1 MSVSPIRPPQAA
13 LAAALALALGLAACS
28 KGEEQAT
35 PAPAAAPA
43 APAPAVDEAAQAASA
58 AQATADALAAL
69 SEAELRERGNAALR
83 EQRLYAPAGDNAME
97 YYLALRKKSA
107 KPDVSA
113 ESALIDL
120 MPYALIASEQ
130 AINSGNF
137 AEAERLLELMRR
149 TDPEAP
155 SLGRI
160 REAIDSGRTAQAERA
175 RLEAERAER
184 ERLAA
189 EQRAREAA
197 AAAAAP
203 PPPVTAPEPVAP
215 EPAPAQPVPAIAQQP
230 ASPPPAPAP
239 VTSAPAT
246 PPPAAAAPRPTA
258 ASLRPISTP
267 QPPYPREAARSR
279 ASGSV
284 TVQFTVAAD
293 GSVTNI
299 EVLRARPRGLFERSV
314 EETVATW
321 RFEAPGEPV
330 TLTRTFDFRM

>member
-28 KGEEQAT
+28 KGEEQPP
-35 PAPAAAPA
+35 PAPAAAPT

-69 SEAELRERGNAALR
+69 SEAELRERGNTALR

-137 AEAERLLELMRR
+137 AEAERLLELMSR

-197 AAAAAP
+197 AAPPPAAP
-203 PPPVTAPEPVAP
+203 APEPEPAATAPAP
-215 EPAPAQPVPAIAQQP
+215 EPAVAQP
-230 ASPPPAPAP
+230 ASPPPTPAP
-239 VTSAPAT
+239 VASAPAT

-267 QPPYPREAARSR
+267 QPSYPREAARSR

-299 EVLRARPRGLFERSV
+299 QVLRARPRGLFERSV

>member
-28 KGEEQAT
+28 KGEEQTA
-35 PAPAAAPA
+35 PASAAAPA

-69 SEAELRERGNAALR
+69 SEAELRERGNTALR

-137 AEAERLLELMRR
+137 AEAERLLELMSR

-197 AAAAAP
+197 AAPPPAAP
-203 PPPVTAPEPVAP
+203 TPAPEPVAP
-215 EPAPAQPVPAIAQQP
+215 APAPEPAPAVAQP
-230 ASPPPAPAP
+230 ASPPPTPAP
-239 VTSAPAT
+239 VASAPAT
-246 PPPAAAAPRPTA
+246 PPPAAPAPRPTA

-299 EVLRARPRGLFERSV
+299 QVLRARPRGLFERSV

>member
-1 MSVSPIRPPQAA
+1 VSVSPIRPPQAA
-13 LAAALALALGLAACS
+13 LAAALALAFGLAACS
-28 KGEEQAT
+28 KGEEQAA

-69 SEAELRERGNAALR
+69 SEAELRERGNTALR

-197 AAAAAP
+197 AAPATPAP
-203 PPPVTAPEPVAP
+203 PPEPAA
-215 EPAPAQPVPAIAQQP
+215 PAPATPPPAPAVAQP

-239 VTSAPAT
+239 VASAPAT

>member
-28 KGEEQAT
+28 KGEEQAA

-69 SEAELRERGNAALR
+69 SEAELRERGNTALR

-137 AEAERLLELMRR
+137 AEAERLLELMSR

-197 AAAAAP
+197 AAPATPAP
-203 PPPVTAPEPVAP
+203 APEPVAP
-215 EPAPAQPVPAIAQQP
+215 APATPPPAPTVAQP

-239 VTSAPAT
+239 VAQPAT